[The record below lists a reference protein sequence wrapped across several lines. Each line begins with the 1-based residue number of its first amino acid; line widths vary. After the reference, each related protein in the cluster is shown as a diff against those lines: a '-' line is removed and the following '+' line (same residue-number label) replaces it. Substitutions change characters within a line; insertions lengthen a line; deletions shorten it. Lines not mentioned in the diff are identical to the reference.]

1 MGERRKVSLPV
12 PPALMSPLNL
22 PRGAQVLEME
32 IVLSAPRTDNEKRF
46 EQIVRDKA
54 ADSLKEA
61 LDSLRLD
68 GASEQQLGA
77 LMGSTRLECLLRL
90 LDMDLEGVVLEYLAT
105 GGATSTLREVIAM
118 ALVPEL
124 KGLL

>member
-1 MGERRKVSLPV
+1 MGARRKLSMPV
-12 PPALMSPLNL
+12 PEALLAPLNL
-22 PRGAQVLEME
+22 PTGPKVVEME
-32 IVLSAPRTDNEKRF
+32 FVFPSPRTDDEERF

-105 GGATSTLREVIAM
+105 GGATRTLREVIAA

-124 KGLL
+124 DGLL